1 MLLSN
6 QVIITPG
13 HADDRTG
20 AWEGS
25 NPTRKSGK
33 DEEILREAGEKRLKM
48 WLWFFQR
55 VAESKGKWDPQV

>member
-48 WLWFFQR
+48 
-55 VAESKGKWDPQV
+55 